1 MNTILIFGGIVCFL
15 GFVLVLVVYYFWKF
29 HNRSDVDYLPSGKF
43 HQKVGEEKREHPRAN
58 INWPVSM
65 ETVSGTID
73 AEVKNISI
81 SGAFICCKNPLPL
94 GEVFRL
100 TMTCPDNELMAA
112 TAAVVWS
119 NTNVPEDKVI
129 NRGMGIRFIKM
140 SDRHIQSV
148 KQIFQ
153 ENG

>member
-1 MNTILIFGGIVCFL
+1 M

-29 HNRSDVDYLPSGKF
+29 HNRSDVDYLPSGKS

-94 GEVFRL
+94 KEVFNL
-100 TMTCPDNELMAA
+100 TMIGPDNEPVKA
-112 TAAVVWS
+112 TAQVVWS

-140 SDRHIQSV
+140 SDRHIQLV

-153 ENG
+153 ESG